1 MVSRLSR
8 RALLGLST
16 TASVVLAGCLGGSG
30 GDETD
35 DSSGGGETDD
45 STNDDDEQSGNDEDG
60 SNATDCSVSERHEQG
75 RADPIETTVSDNDES
90 CGVEVARAAVRHV
103 EEQLETEFDSSWG
116 SSGYLSRSGEARVNL
131 FAIQNTDGEYVTCP
145 PVSFDEVVEVTPAE
159 VTVRIEVEDE
169 VNEGCTHEIYVNQI
183 VEQEG

>member
-1 MVSRLSR
+1 MVPRLSR

-45 STNDDDEQSGNDEDG
+45 STNEDKQSENDEDG
-60 SNATDCSVSERHEQG
+60 SNATDCSVSERYEQG
-75 RADPIETTVSDNDES
+75 RADPIETIVSDDDES
-90 CGVEVARAAVRHV
+90 CGVEAARAAVRHV

-169 VNEGCTHEIYVNQI
+169 EDEGCTHEIYVNQI

>member
-1 MVSRLSR
+1 MVSCLSR

-16 TASVVLAGCLGGSG
+16 TTSVVLAGCLEGSS

-35 DSSGGGETDD
+35 DSSAGGETDD
-45 STNDDDEQSGNDEDG
+45 STNDDEQSGNDEDD
-60 SNATDCSVSERHEQG
+60 SNITDCSISDRHEQG
-75 RADPIETTVSDNDES
+75 RTDPIETTVSDDDVS
-90 CGVEVARAAVRHV
+90 CGVEAARAAVRHV

-116 SSGYLSRSGEARVNL
+116 SPSYLSRSGEARVNL

-145 PVSFDEVVEVTPAE
+145 PVSFDEVAEVTPAE

-169 VNEGCTHEIYVNQI
+169 ENEECTHEIYVNQT